1 MNRYVIAITNPKTH
15 LKYVGQRINRKL
27 TLTPF
32 CAACRFTKE
41 EAEHVKQM
49 LDVDC
54 EILLE
59 TDAATTEQDM
69 EAYRVTPVIKAK

>member
-1 MNRYVIAITNPKTH
+1 MSRYVIAITNPNSH

-32 CAACRFTKE
+32 YAAYRFTKD
-41 EAEHVKQM
+41 EAEHVKQL

-59 TDAATTEQDM
+59 SDAAITEQDM
-69 EAYRVTPVIKAK
+69 EAFRVTPTIKAK